1 MEYKD
6 YYKILQV
13 DKKATQDEIKRQYRK
28 LAKESHPDLHP
39 DDETAQERFKEL
51 NEAYEVLSD
60 PDKRQ
65 KYDQFG
71 SATGGFYNGQNFD
84 PRQYGYTYTT
94 GGNTGGFS
102 DFFDMFF
109 GSHGAYSTQSGGYSA
124 GFDLGD
130 LFGARSGGRSAARP
144 KNHDAYQAEV
154 TITLEEA
161 AFGTTKYLSVSQGGE
176 TQKIE
181 VKIPKGITD
190 GKKIRVRGKK
200 WGLRGNLLVTIRL
213 AEHPRYTLDG
223 KDITVDVNISPWL
236 AALGGQVTVD
246 TLYDKVRLNVPA
258 NTRSGQRMRLA
269 GKGFTDMQGRT
280 GDTYVHFMIQNPD
293 HLSEKQRK
301 LYKALQKTEA

>member
-39 DDETAQERFKEL
+39 DDETAHDRFKEL

-60 PDKRQ
+60 PDKRK

-109 GSHGAYSTQSGGYSA
+109 GGQGYSTQAGSYSA

-130 LFGARSGGRSAARP
+130 LFGGRATGRKTTRP
-144 KNHDAYQAEV
+144 KKQDAYEAEL

-161 AFGTTKYLSVSQGGE
+161 AFGTTKHLSLTEGGE
-176 TQKIE
+176 TKNIE

-190 GKKIRVRGKK
+190 GKKLRVNGKK
-200 WGLRGNLLVTIRL
+200 WGLKGNLLITIHL
-213 AEHPRYTLDG
+213 AEHSRYDFDG
-223 KDITVDVNISPWL
+223 KDITLNVNISPWT
-236 AALGGQVTVD
+236 AALGGQVTVHTLHD
-246 TLYDKVRLNVPA
+246 TVRLNVPA

-269 GKGFTDMQGRT
+269 GKGFTDMKGKT
-280 GDTYVHFMIQNPD
+280 GDTYVRFVIQNPS
-293 HLSEKQRK
+293 HLSEKQRE
-301 LYKALQKTEA
+301 LYEALQKTEA